1 MTLKAAFAKLEQKL
15 AEAQSKSDMLLA
27 QHRRARA
34 LGKASDARIAIGADS
49 TIRTFERV
57 KDKVARTEA
66 VSQAKSELAG
76 DNLDDR
82 FQQLERDDEVDRLL
96 ADLKAKRGATA

>member
-1 MTLKAAFAKLEQKL
+1 MKE
-15 AEAQSKSDMLLA
+15 
-27 QHRRARA
+27 
-34 LGKASDARIAIGADS
+34 
-49 TIRTFERV
+49 
-57 KDKVARTEA
+57 KVARHEA